1 MGASDYSDPSSTVQI
16 QDLVRE
22 GAPNNANMILS
33 VSVSALIAFCS
44 AMTIFLF
51 YGTYKCFLYNLLSHI
66 FIFVLYF
73 FLQQLSACRKPFLNK
88 KTKGDISVGLSSTS
102 EMTDLATL
110 RELPQRESF
119 VQQNNAIYGV
129 GDGELDQ
136 ELALLPHIRFE
147 DLVITKFLGRG
158 AFGEVFEGSTNNLAQ
173 LNQSDTRVAVK
184 VKEKTKQNLLL
195 NINFGF
201 VDVADPS

>member
-1 MGASDYSDPSSTVQI
+1 
-16 QDLVRE
+16 
-22 GAPNNANMILS
+22 
-33 VSVSALIAFCS
+33 
-44 AMTIFLF
+44 
-51 YGTYKCFLYNLLSHI
+51 
-66 FIFVLYF
+66 
-73 FLQQLSACRKPFLNK
+73 
-88 KTKGDISVGLSSTS
+88 
-102 EMTDLATL
+102 MTDLATL